1 MTLWDSVDET
11 GETSVDTADAP
22 PVATWSVSELGAA
35 IKRALGHAAPGD
47 IWIRGEIRSCRPPN
61 KNGHQYFDLVEPG
74 DAPGQ
79 PPKAKIPVTL
89 FQGRRRSVMQ
99 TLARSGSD
107 TELADGVEV
116 RIAGTLDW
124 WVGGGKCNFIMSDID
139 PVFTLGQLDAQR
151 RALLAALAADG
162 LIGKN
167 ASVPFPRPALR
178 IGLVTSAGSA
188 AHADFMEGIDA
199 SGYAFVVT
207 LADTL
212 VQGVDAPQMI
222 ASAIARLAANDV
234 DVIAVVRGGGSRT
247 DLIAFD
253 HTEVAYAIAQCPV
266 PVLTGIGHEID
277 RSVAD
282 EVAHLSLK
290 TPTAVAAELV
300 GRIEREAL
308 AIADQ
313 IAQLEVRV
321 ERRLAHATSSINDRL
336 QRAERAAH
344 VAQTRAFTH
353 LSGYQRQLENTVRR
367 NLRVGTE
374 QLARRADRL
383 AIGASRVTTRAS
395 ERLENHQLRVRS
407 FDPALTLQRGWSMTR
422 LESGELIRSHK
433 RLTPGTVLI
442 TTFADGTVSSTVNS
456 EES

>member
-1 MTLWDSVDET
+1 MTLWDAFDSMDDET
-11 GETSVDTADAP
+11 IDTAAS
-22 PVATWSVSELGAA
+22 PVATTWSVSELGSA
-35 IKRALGHAAPGD
+35 IKQALSHAAPGD

-188 AHADFMEGIDA
+188 AHADFMQGIDA
-199 SGYAFVVT
+199 SGFAFVVT

-212 VQGVDAPQMI
+212 VQGVDAPAMI
-222 ASAIARLAANDV
+222 ASAITRLAASNV

-253 HTEVAYAIAQCPV
+253 HGDVAYAIAKCSV

-282 EVAHLSLK
+282 EVAHLSFK

-300 GRIEREAL
+300 GRIERDAL
-308 AIADQ
+308 AIAER
-313 IAQLEVRV
+313 IAQLQVRV
-321 ERRLAHATSSINDRL
+321 ERRITHATSEINDRL
-336 QRAERAAH
+336 KRAERAAH
-344 VAQTRAFTH
+344 IAQTRAFTH
-353 LSGYQRQLENTVRR
+353 LNGYQRQLENSARR
-367 NLRVGTE
+367 NLRVGVE

-383 AIGASRVTTRAS
+383 VIDASRVTARAN
-395 ERLENHQLRVRS
+395 EHLDNHQLRVRS
-407 FDPALTLQRGWSMTR
+407 FDPVLTLQRGWSMTR
-422 LESGELIRSHK
+422 LESGELIHSSK
-433 RLTPGTVLI
+433 GLNPGMVLV
-442 TTFADGTVSSTVNS
+442 TTFADGTIASTVNS